1 MFVCVLSHVQLF
13 VTPWTIP
20 ARLLRPWD
28 SPGKSTGVGSHVLLQ
43 GIFPTQG
50 LSPHLSHLLNWQADS
65 LLPHHLGSLVAQIQN
80 FKECPV
86 PGKELSS
93 FSIVDKL
100 TDQPIV
106 QFLSWMVSKHFKVE
120 GLFDEVKFTWK

>member
-1 MFVCVLSHVQLF
+1 M
-13 VTPWTIP
+13 
-20 ARLLRPWD
+20 
-28 SPGKSTGVGSHVLLQ
+28 
-43 GIFPTQG
+43 
-50 LSPHLSHLLNWQADS
+50 
-65 LLPHHLGSLVAQIQN
+65 AQIQN

-106 QFLSWMVSKHFKVE
+106 QFLSGMVSKHFKVE